1 MPSIRPQS
9 AIRSAIAAA
18 LIFPIALPAEAP
30 APIDGRQIS
39 SASAPLKGDD
49 RLLLVLDRFT
59 YGPRPGDLERL
70 RSVGIQAW
78 FDQQLTPQKIDD
90 SALDQRLADYPAM
103 QLPLK
108 ELMERYPNQQVIRR
122 MMNGQG
128 DRPGGEAEKAIYADS
143 IARYKERLAKKND
156 TDAAKSAVNGDE
168 SVADST
174 PLPQNA
180 QTLIA
185 LPPDQRFSAL
195 CGFNP
200 QQLKALRQSA
210 QPGERL
216 QLVAGFTPQQLEA
229 LAAFSGPQGLVAAET
244 VQTKLLRDL
253 YSERQLNEMMVDFW
267 LNHFNVYLRKSQEA
281 PYFIAAYER
290 DAIRPRAMGN
300 FESLLRATAMSPA
313 MLNYLDN
320 ASSIGPNSYFAHPVV
335 TYNRR
340 GFAQGPQR
348 PKGSVGLNENYAREL
363 MELHTLGVNGGY
375 TQHDVT
381 EVAKVFTG
389 WTVGAPAGPAV
400 FYSRDRNGIPTQA
413 QFDSNKHEPGKKTV
427 LGVTIKEDGEKEG
440 LQVLHILATSPATA
454 RFIST
459 KLAVR
464 FVSDDPPA
472 PMLDRMTQTFLSTH
486 GDIRKVLLAM
496 VNSPEFFTT
505 STYRAK
511 VKTPQDFV
519 LSAVR
524 ASGAEVQ
531 SAGSL
536 ANVISDLGMPVYG
549 LQTPNGYSMK
559 ADPWN
564 NTASLVA
571 RLNFALALAANRV
584 VGVHTDWSAL
594 LNSSLA
600 GAPRP
605 ASETQVGLQ
614 SPASTE
620 IDPRE
625 KERLLEARLLHID
638 VSDRTRSAILTQITA
653 DPAQQQA
660 SLQQVAVKDRKRDP
674 LAARAIEDRVGRAP
688 VPDPQSAL
696 AAGLLFGSPEFQR
709 R

>member
-229 LAAFSGPQGLVAAET
+229 LAAFATPAGVVAAEDI
-244 VQTKLLRDL
+244 QTKLLRDI
-253 YSERQLNEMMVDFW
+253 YSERQLNEVMTDFW
-267 LNHFNVYLRKSQEA
+267 LNHFNVYIKKSQDA
-281 PYFIAAYER
+281 PYYIATYAR
-290 DAIRPRAMGN
+290 DSIRPYALGS
-300 FESLLRATAMSPA
+300 FENLLVATATSPA

-320 ASSIGPNSYFAHPVV
+320 SSSIGPHS
-335 TYNRR
+335 T
-340 GFAQGPQR
+340 FAQR
-348 PKGSVGLNENYAREL
+348 PTRAFAQPKKQTGLNENYAREL

-375 TQHDVT
+375 TQADVT